1 MEGVWELGLTDEQ
14 FRLLMALA
22 RHAQDDGSQCFPGVE
37 LLAAETQRSERAVQR
52 GLRQLEAAGHILPVA
67 HRHGGRGHST
77 QYQLVIK
84 GDAAD
89 TLYPHEPVDKLGITP
104 AQGTERVTEVAPIEA
119 ERVTFVV
126 VKGDASVTPI
136 GNEPVST
143 TGERTGVPAKSAD
156 PRIAT
161 LWSYY
166 RARIQPRAL
175 VCPTEQIRARLKRFS
190 LEDLQ
195 AGIDHF
201 AADPW
206 WMEHNAARGG
216 QWFFKSNARSEQFLL
231 MQPQPQTPTNGRRPV
246 APVGRRPG
254 DSRNPADYFKSAAKR

>member
-104 AQGTERVTEVAPIEA
+104 AQGTERVTEVSPFEA
-119 ERVTFVV
+119 ERVTFMV

-143 TGERTGVPAKSAD
+143 PVSEPVRTKTPVD

-161 LWSYY
+161 LWGYY
-166 RARIQPRAL
+166 REKVQPAARE
-175 VCPTEQIRARLKRFS
+175 CPTDQIRARLKRFS
-190 LEDLQ
+190 VEDLQ

-206 WMEHNAARGG
+206 WMEHNAHRGG
-216 QWFFKSNARSEQFLL
+216 QWFFHSNARSEQFLL
-231 MQPQPQTPTNGRRPV
+231 MQPRPHSPANGHSP
-246 APVGRRPG
+246 PVGRRPG